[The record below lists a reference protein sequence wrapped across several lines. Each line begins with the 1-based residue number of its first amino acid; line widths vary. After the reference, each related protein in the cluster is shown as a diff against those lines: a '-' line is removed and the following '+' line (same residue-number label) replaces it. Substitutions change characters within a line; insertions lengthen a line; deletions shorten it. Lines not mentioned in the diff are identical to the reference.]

1 MEYELNKMIMRET
14 KDSTVILISHRLSTV
29 RDADRIYLLSDREL
43 RESGT
48 YDELIRL
55 KGECYDMFTKQA
67 EDYVGK
73 EVV

>member
-29 RDADRIYLLSDREL
+29 RDADRIYLLSDGEL

-55 KGECYDMFTKQA
+55 KGECYDMQNRLKIIL
-67 EDYVGK
+67 GRK
-73 EVV
+73 